1 MQELVSSTMES
12 KYSLRSLPV
21 TAIVLTLAALVF
33 ASCASDS
40 NKTES
45 DDNNSAR
52 TILPLLGVNG
62 GPTPF
67 QPSLY
72 PSFVDTT
79 KQFKSLGVDAV
90 RLEDYFGPNDIM
102 CMFPDPSDDPS
113 DDSNYEFEETD
124 AVFQSVVDGNFRP
137 MLRLGQSWKVGEA
150 ITGYDVKAPTGTLQP
165 DKPKSYPG
173 CDFWSEGLA
182 AGVDRAGPELW
193 KHIVGRYSDRERWG
207 KNALENGWVEIWNE
221 PNMPGSTMYWDAEP
235 EKFYEFFATTAKALA
250 ADFPELKFGGPGSHG
265 AGCTTP
271 EGRKWVDDFFEYLKR
286 NDAPLDFFSWHAYS
300 ANIDELRG
308 CYLFYSKLLD
318 QHGYG
323 DVPQIV
329 TEYNTDAVACAG
341 AGQICHP
348 HGYLAGGALLTTAW
362 IEMQSWPD
370 LEGLFVY
377 RGADGPFIPNSE
389 FTLPVVDGA
398 PCPGLGCD
406 SLGDSGFGLLY
417 GDGTRKPQG
426 AAVSLWS
433 MLAGME
439 LVDLAE
445 PALFVAEVDGTTL
458 NNAGAKLAGGLPILG
473 VLAGR
478 DQLGNVR
485 LLVANPQDVTVTVDI
500 AGLLRTGQIEA
511 SDETMIAVT
520 SLTEGAPD
528 LVSTSEIKFGTLA
541 SSLRPS
547 ALRPNTNGVVLE
559 PFSVQVYEV
568 RGRPDALSKRHSR
581 PPRR

>member
-207 KNALENGWVEIWNE
+207 KNALENGWVEICPAQRCIGM
-221 PNMPGSTMYWDAEP
+221 PNPKSSMNSLP
-235 EKFYEFFATTAKALA
+235 LR
-250 ADFPELKFGGPGSHG
+250 LKLWPRIS
-265 AGCTTP
+265 
-271 EGRKWVDDFFEYLKR
+271 R
-286 NDAPLDFFSWHAYS
+286 N
-300 ANIDELRG
+300 
-308 CYLFYSKLLD
+308 
-318 QHGYG
+318 
-323 DVPQIV
+323 
-329 TEYNTDAVACAG
+329 
-341 AGQICHP
+341 
-348 HGYLAGGALLTTAW
+348 
-362 IEMQSWPD
+362 
-370 LEGLFVY
+370 
-377 RGADGPFIPNSE
+377 
-389 FTLPVVDGA
+389 
-398 PCPGLGCD
+398 
-406 SLGDSGFGLLY
+406 
-417 GDGTRKPQG
+417 
-426 AAVSLWS
+426 
-433 MLAGME
+433 
-439 LVDLAE
+439 
-445 PALFVAEVDGTTL
+445 
-458 NNAGAKLAGGLPILG
+458 
-473 VLAGR
+473 
-478 DQLGNVR
+478 
-485 LLVANPQDVTVTVDI
+485 
-500 AGLLRTGQIEA
+500 
-511 SDETMIAVT
+511 
-520 SLTEGAPD
+520 
-528 LVSTSEIKFGTLA
+528 
-541 SSLRPS
+541 
-547 ALRPNTNGVVLE
+547 
-559 PFSVQVYEV
+559 
-568 RGRPDALSKRHSR
+568 
-581 PPRR
+581 